1 MVPMISFRMPLPW
14 VRRKP
19 MLSLS
24 GQKAAGMSGWKL
36 TFICRQRRQD
46 SRMGFVMISGLEVP
60 CFM

>member
-1 MVPMISFRMPLPW
+1 
-14 VRRKP
+14 